1 VLRTLVKKG
10 ATGAQAALKLDEQ
23 GLRQPNP
30 KPAATGPARSL
41 DR

>member
-1 VLRTLVKKG
+1 VRTLVKKG
-10 ATGAQAALKLDEQ
+10 ATVAQAALKLDVQ

-30 KPAATGPARSL
+30 KLAATRSVRSL